1 MLGARAELAALNQGA
16 YEKMHLSLMT
26 GTSQITEDVL
36 KSAAQKLGLNWTKL
50 VADMQSQDVQDRIE
64 ANLAVARHLELQGTP
79 AYIVG
84 DTLMP
89 GAVELAE
96 LQKAVDAARKAN

>member
-1 MLGARAELAALNQGA
+1 
-16 YEKMHLSLMT
+16 MT

>member
-1 MLGARAELAALNQGA
+1 
-16 YEKMHLSLMT
+16 
-26 GTSQITEDVL
+26 
-36 KSAAQKLGLNWTKL
+36 
-50 VADMQSQDVQDRIE
+50 MQSQDVQDRIE